1 MSVKDLFN
9 KGDGRIISSQTLE
22 NILDDGMESAS
33 FISEFEKDS
42 ERFMPAVDFTKPA
55 KFARYGSAESYY
67 ADTISNIWKTFPYDG
82 SFKEKISW
90 HNTGSYLQRFI
101 FEKEYPRTNGIA
113 TFNSSS
119 HTYTSTKI
127 SSGFPAYSSSAPQYI
142 LFYGGPNA
150 DPDGD
155 YKSQL
160 LPGNTGKGKSKANLY
175 HTGSNRGN
183 NLEFNMDKGVTI
195 EFWMKKDAWADT
207 DPAAPNKL
215 EYLYDMGIID
225 ATGAAYGHFS
235 LYSFNN
241 ATAKSQIRVWS
252 SSGSV
257 ATGWFHETGLSDIAD
272 GKWHHYAL
280 TFGVESE
287 ANITKLYVDG
297 EEKSSLSSPD
307 LDSDGV
313 TGYVKTIEG
322 PWVAALGAISSPQAA
337 NVTRPSLD
345 SNLTSGDKGWG
356 NIGHTSFDEFR
367 YWKRARTPKEIR
379 RFWKFQVGGGTNTD
393 TSNTDLGVYFK
404 FNEGITGNSSRDSVV
419 LDYSGRI
426 SNGTWEG
433 YQSDSRSTIS
443 GLVKSGYIDSEYKDP
458 IIYSSHPDVKAY
470 YDRKV
475 LEGKNY
481 DHNNNASLFYTLP
494 TWMIETDLESSK
506 GGSLVLKKLTQI
518 MASYFDTLQL
528 QIDQLPKLRNIGYPS
543 SSLGPTFSDK
553 PNPFMDKL
561 LHSYGFETAELFSD
575 ITALER
581 YYNRNES
588 ASFGLKINEIKNFVY
603 QNIYN
608 NLTTIYKS
616 KGTERS
622 LRNTLRCFGIDDE
635 LIKINLYADN
645 VTFQYEDSYRTLSV
659 DNKYVD
665 FNDYIY
671 KQPLSQ
677 IYNNATVYQST
688 DSINDRSVNYISGTN
703 IFKGEYLRGFSF
715 SAEADVVFPKKV
727 EANKDL
733 GASPLLMTSSI
744 FGMHQV
750 DRNSANVIKWID
762 GNTTTNDHSHFK
774 VYAVRDNKDS
784 DDVRFALD
792 LSGSITLSSEFY
804 PEVYENSKWNFAVTV
819 SPEKKYNDLASGSF
833 DPVDSS
839 TGYKL
844 GFYGV
849 NRELGHVINEF
860 YLTKSLSFDGGRKFV
875 SAPKRMYAGAHRTDF
890 TGSLLMSSDV
900 KIGSVRAWLDHL
912 TTASVKAHA
921 LDPKNFGR
929 SHDYGNSYF
938 SQTQLSGAHIRPI
951 ETLIL
956 NWDFENITS
965 SAGDGTFYVADF
977 SSGSDNHLSRYPKL
991 FGDIVDRQHDAKG
1004 AFFVANSNKVV
1015 DKVYVPAAKK
1025 QLPELINSDNMINIV
1040 EQDDDVFTRDSRPIQ
1055 YYIALEKSMYQTIS
1069 EEMINFFETI
1079 QYFDNVIGDPVNRYR
1094 QDYKEMGKLRQLFFE
1109 KIQNVPDIEKYLSYY
1124 KWFDSAIIQMIQNLL
1139 PASANASDSLR
1150 NMIESHVLERNKYW
1164 NKFPTLEMNQPP
1176 PQAKIMGIN
1185 ELTYNWKFGHN
1196 PSLLRFED
1204 SFGSTLD
1211 LNKWVRSSTDIKTV
1225 QGGGNWAVVLK
1236 GLTPSGEPSA
1246 TGARRWLRTKN
1257 KYLGPLK
1264 ISYSILRGASV
1275 AYDLNPPD
1283 GFTERLNLQYSKDG
1297 TTWTTITDHEVGTLG
1312 AGTWQTHQVTYN
1324 DTQPVYLRWAQIF
1337 HSNPDSED
1345 LDHWAVDDIKIDYYA
1360 NQNKNC
1366 LWWSERAL
1374 RSDPILTSGDAAIDA
1389 QREALRL
1396 IVTTENSASGP
1407 RRKDAAGTVYNGS
1420 TYALRR
1426 LSRPYKF
1433 DIERSKHLDGGSNK
1447 DGNNAFGFHRQAIR
1461 WKDPNSYITFEKNS
1475 DQPPV
1480 CEDNNQLGIKKK
1492 IIGTAEVYRNG
1503 VPIESSSQDVY
1514 GKMKPNLIAPF
1525 AIYSSSL
1532 DKGGYATFATAS
1544 RVDITNIHHDRYTIG
1559 NEAPMQGPFTEKY
1572 VGGLQHRH
1580 IDLNY
1585 SSSIR
1590 GIDTEADRPEA
1601 WYLQQPAASNELQA
1615 LVFEDFNY
1623 NGTYN
1628 FNIANSELGNLG
1640 FDNRPS
1646 IVSGLKFVDYGSDVP
1661 SLGFNIVTQI
1671 SYTNHG
1677 SPGLTTLPGFPSGG
1691 RFFATPKNHMLGK
1704 NGTKYTG
1711 LDLSDVKLGEQH
1723 AHLTREFSFFT
1734 PEIDLTSVDQSA
1746 GPDLYFRYLL
1756 VGKNPGTLRVQH
1768 ATGKDVTSTFTNLTT
1783 IWNGSSSE
1791 SISGHQADA
1800 WRRAHVDLSAYVG
1813 TKFYIR
1819 IINHGHSGFQN
1830 NGFAAIDR
1838 IDLKAYMRDVVRM
1851 TLYDINYKKLVKQ
1864 DPSEEINFS
1873 IHRPRAPYYR
1883 DEYAKR
1889 PVNIRNIKQRIATEL
1904 PGAVSKINNET
1915 LMEEQKGHQKL
1926 PTIIGNYERNY
1937 QVVQTSGRNVNNM
1950 WIRSGSKGD
1959 GGVEDSLS
1967 NPGAVAGLQDFR
1979 LVDRG
1984 KLADGTVNKTVIAE
1998 RFSAPGD
2005 VTTLSR
2011 GYLDRAS
2018 ETFSVYNALPW
2029 RNWGARRFLAN
2040 YGTSSLLV
2048 RHSAKFGLR
2057 DAASNSSDALKYH
2070 GDTSDHFLTA
2080 SYHKINRNTRYRPA
2094 PAGHK
2099 WEWVYVSKGVD
2110 FGSQTDNSVI
2120 VEAADHND
2128 LSFNLA
2134 DSGQDSSFSLSFWIN
2149 RKNVTAANTKEWIV
2163 GKKGEYAVFLYTT
2176 GSGGN
2181 PASADKD
2188 KRILAFQLGSAE
2200 PGTCLDGTCAADANV
2215 SGHKVKYATE
2225 IFGAEFGEWA
2235 HVACVYNG
2243 TGATGKTNMSIYVNG
2258 VLKTGVGT
2266 TDFGTS
2272 GGSGFTGLSGTS
2284 NKFTI
2289 GARTSGGGSVIDS
2302 CDAAVDEVSLWSQAL
2317 TANKVTEIY
2326 NGGKSTDLNEHSSV
2340 SSLIAWWK
2348 MGDVNDKCGSD
2359 YTDYVNSTYAKGS
2372 VTISGNSWPAF
2383 VQGQAAS
2390 GIFEIDGSNDAAR
2403 LIAAGVQEGWF
2414 QLDDYNDTTVRFKFI
2429 NDWPT
2434 AVAATTTSTFTIP
2447 TTAVSDL
2454 ISIQSLTWPANGSA
2468 TKQYFIL
2475 KDTNGNRVGI
2485 RFNKTIN
2492 YGTTSTIVSADFAQQ
2507 EIAFLGCNA
2516 VIDIGISG
2524 FGGFGTFTVNT
2535 VATMIKTAID
2545 QANAGNYIN
2554 ITAGSPSPGSGD
2566 SNAVQTIVL
2575 TQAIGGG
2582 NGNTE
2587 FVVHVPSAII
2597 GNWWSSLPSFTGGS
2611 DGNVTYTAAAG
2622 GNPKIITIFT
2632 QDLLGAT
2639 EFAAQNRMYE
2649 AFVLAA
2655 ANGWAVSATAP
2666 TESTSFLLGTEV
2678 IAVNPIVLTQGA
2690 VGAAGN
2696 KAATYSGTEIG
2707 SPNPW
2712 FPSGLATGGGVD
2724 AVLGQAVL
2732 DDDSFTITDAS
2743 GNSLKVAFDSTQ
2755 ATPNNSKNH
2764 SLNTSPSPP
2773 VLTIATKDLGNPY
2786 LVAREVVDAVD
2797 NDILYE
2803 LTKLGAGNP
2812 RIALSAPS
2820 PGQQAMSDSQTIT
2833 LTQEVAGST
2842 GNKSITTAGSHITA
2856 VDFTGGPD
2864 ATAEGIIEDQKNS
2877 HDALIQGDSSV
2888 NYFVQGPP
2896 SSLDYFHDANEQ
2908 GNDAIL
2914 RSAHDN
2920 WLVQHTIPQSDT
2932 QYNWIWRSLD
2942 QPQKPYNYYFASS
2955 SLKYNNRKPSAP
2967 WGYATASHEF
2977 RFLSASELGSR
2988 WIDLAANHQYRERGW
3003 VDHVLSTTPSAASV
3017 DTFVPDNFI
3026 GLNMNIVDRVSSSV
3040 NTLGHFIENRP
3051 STDFSDP
3058 AAVKWWH
3065 VLSSSF
3071 TTDDYYI
3078 DHKAGPGRASLLNT
3092 ILIQRN
3098 GPYHYPSWK
3107 QIRTGEH
3114 PVARSHKKNNV
3125 ISITKEENVVGAARP
3140 YNWYDHTTPGWQ
3152 RNQGRRVKSDGLKI
3166 YNFVEPPV
3174 VSRFKPIVTQ
3184 AGEGIN
3190 PNVWVYTYANN
3201 LIKFSNQFLN
3211 TELGIEREAEDY
3223 ASTTNNHI
3231 YDSFV
3236 KSGKVRYT
3244 ETLWPR
3250 GRNTYLNK
3258 TRARADYEETIGTGV
3273 KGKDRVS
3280 HETFWKARHTL
3291 ERPNRLRT
3299 EGSASNSMG
3308 WLLSRFGGPQFPDG
3322 TWFMD
3327 YHPTKPMPFCD
3338 AVSVAQGR
3346 IYNHVVSASD
3356 NMDFGGAVLPFCNP
3370 CIGSTFTDMALSA
3383 WPLDEGRYGGL
3394 METDNANPG
3403 SLHYPGNNTGTG
3415 IYGPTYKQ
3423 RWSIV
3428 EDSYKIAGKHGVQNN
3443 YPDVDKWAGEEA
3455 TGSYRPTVWRGSYTL
3470 VSGSTNS
3477 QFVSGTFG
3485 MKGELAED
3493 PSMNFLTS
3501 WASAYWACGT
3511 ASFFYPIDERHQ
3523 RRKWYLFDS
3532 GSYDYTGMGGT
3543 NTKYIFDAIQNSP
3556 SGEWP
3561 YTKAQSTAINYATGH
3576 VPPPTFGT
3584 MFRGGYRRP
3593 YASPCFFRDP
3603 NNNFNVI
3610 GLKSTYVNQGAG
3622 KDSGSAQTTFLNNDK
3637 NGKISGEHYI
3647 FPRALPFNSSG
3658 RSTTEFQANTLDF
3671 SGAMG
3676 YVKTAP
3682 YYRANRIAGKNPW
3695 YNSYEEYAED
3705 VRSMGQDYGVLAE
3718 FNMSENM
3725 DEYISWDYDFM
3736 RPNPGFLSL
3745 RGQEMSSSTRVPAR
3759 IVSNAAE
3766 FSETSGY
3773 TGPGRISE
3781 QFLRRYCISDSMRY
3795 AREKISPDVGSA
3807 PRNITLRFDAVT
3819 KLLPYYGFYPATRTM
3834 QLATLLSKS
3843 IGPYLSSST
3852 DNDSINKKTYLGY
3865 HISKEIW
3872 SATDGDTLQPE
3883 GENLRK
3889 FNHKGSQYV
3898 DNGTEFITAS
3908 FHPTFQLMG
3917 SRTNHA
3923 EVDLQ
3928 GGGKAGFAL
3937 RDGYHFSTKLFDLAH
3952 PSISNN
3958 EGPRGWKQALLDV
3971 SRAGRLQ
3978 SILQPTFAPG
3988 IMFNTIKSGVA
3999 VDYPVYINNKSPSV
4013 SVAGTQEI
4021 PVESDEGIKLKNFT
4035 NGAIL
4040 EEAPNWRVPFEAMYD
4055 LDRLF
4060 PRMVTSEDNMLAAE
4074 NWFTANDGQ
4083 TVFTEPPKMYYT
4095 EPTWHMCGTDD
4106 AGNPKLGKQMAGSFY
4121 SQWEGFRKPMYE
4133 RAAENFFSE
4142 VPNFFLENRGVTT
4155 FTSNPFMRP
4164 LVPNLTYK
4172 MNVTMEIFDTNVPGI
4187 YDTVPPA
4194 GSEFVM
4200 AEGPRKPLVP
4210 IMDRASQY
4218 QPLPRRGSIFGPA
4231 LKKWTRKVAGDAGAD
4246 GATEFDSTGGPTA
4259 TGPVRFKS
4267 GSFAASPLKQIFSIT
4282 GSSGEIYDL
4291 EYHESDP
4298 CYMPWTPPYFYGKE
4312 TIQMAYTHNPD
4323 IGSDI
4328 AHSIITEGGAATVAT
4343 LTPTLEQIVADIQ
4356 VNPETKRFN
4365 FLDRP
4370 VYYRED
4376 GTAVRARDL
4385 VSNNNPP
4392 AYNNRMTLDSCMD
4405 LFVLKD
4411 VMINNTQDNTT
4422 EVAKVWE
4429 IRTKFECPVINLSGS
4444 SYVRPG
4450 QRHRPDLSHEQQKS
4464 DSKGYFSER
4473 TGRSIW
4479 MGYTDASLPDEH
4491 PGGERGVKITLSNP
4505 SGSGD
4510 WNSLLHQVGF
4520 GGGDDT
4526 STSKYVGQIAEGRK
4540 IKEAVVAIP
4549 FLEYELPGVTF
4560 RPFEK
4565 YGIDI
4570 NFIKIH
4576 PEEYFAQWRNV
4587 ISNRP
4592 AVHTNV
4598 IARTNQPSPHIHAGL
4613 IHANQSDD
4621 GFVIQETSI
4630 SKLIKGMRDYVIPPE
4645 LDFYHRGIGSADETK
4660 YSMTRQ
4666 WYDDGSRDGINPFI
4680 MYIHEFERDLSKKDL
4695 GDIWQNL
4702 LPDAGMKAE
4711 KDRSVI
4717 DHAIQGKNSEYEL
4730 WGRLDHFEYILSD
4743 SFTKYGNSWA
4753 VLNDNKKTLNQ
4764 IFVEPQSMPGVK
4776 WLIFKV
4782 KKRANMKMHQILD
4795 KNPIDNKKVVV
4806 GEVSKYIEWSESSPP
4821 GIDQRRFA
4829 DRYSYNWPYDFFS
4842 LVETAKMTVQYD
4854 Y

>member
-9 KGDGRIISSQTLE
+9 KGDGRIISSKTLE
-22 NILDDGMESAS
+22 DILDDGMESAS
-33 FISEFEKDS
+33 YVSEFEKDS
-42 ERFMPAVDFTKPA
+42 ERFMPTVDFTKPA

-67 ADTISNIWKTFPYDG
+67 ADTINNIWKTFPYDG
-82 SFKEKISW
+82 SLKEKISW

-101 FEKEYPRTNGIA
+101 FEKEYPRTNGYA
-113 TFNSSS
+113 TFNSAS
-119 HTYTSTKI
+119 HTYTSTADGI
-127 SSGFPAYSSSAPQYI
+127 TFSSSAPQYI
-142 LFYGGPNA
+142 LFSGGPHA
-150 DPDGD
+150 DPSGN

-160 LPGNTGKGKSKANLY
+160 LPGYSGKGKSKANIYDTDTLR
-175 HTGSNRGN
+175 TN
-183 NLEFNMDKGVTI
+183 NLEFAPDRGVTV
-195 EFWMKKDAWADT
+195 EFWMKKNGWAS
-207 DPAAPNKL
+207 
-215 EYLYDMGIID
+215 
-225 ATGAAYGHFS
+225 TGANKAEYFFDLASSGAIGNNYGHVS
-235 LYSFNN
+235 IYSFYG
-241 ATAKSQIRVWS
+241 AKSQLRSWIN
-252 SSGSV
+252 SGSV
-257 ATGWFHETGLSDIAD
+257 NSALYHETGLADIAD
-272 GKWHHYAL
+272 GKWHHYA
-280 TFGVESE
+280 TTYFSDGESKVTS
-287 ANITKLYVDG
+287 NLYVDG
-297 EEKSSLSSPD
+297 
-307 LDSDGV
+307 
-313 TGYVKTIEG
+313 VKTSTLKGNYIG
-322 PWVAALGAISSPQAA
+322 SITGSMVAALGAMSHPLDENLA
-337 NVTRPSLD
+337 NPATA
-345 SNLTSGDKGWG
+345 LTYGDAGWG
-356 NIGHTSFDEFR
+356 NAAFTSIDEFR
-367 YWKRARTPKEIR
+367 YWKKIRSAKEIR

-393 TSNTDLGVYFK
+393 TSNTHLGVYYK
-404 FNEGITGNSSRDSVV
+404 FNEGITGNSAKDSVV

-426 SNGTWEG
+426 SNGTWYG
-433 YQSDSRSTIS
+433 YQSDSRSTGSAMVES
-443 GLVKSGYIDSEYKDP
+443 GQTTSEYKDP
-458 IIYSSHPDVKAY
+458 IVYSTHPDVKSY

-475 LEGKNY
+475 LEGKNW
-481 DHNNNASLFYTLP
+481 DHNNNASLYYTLP
-494 TWMIETDLESSK
+494 TWLIESDLESSM
-506 GGSLVLKKLTQI
+506 GGSEVLKKLTQI
-518 MASYFDTLQL
+518 MASHFDTLQL
-528 QIDQLPKLRNIGYPS
+528 QIDHLPKLKNIGYPS

-645 VTFQYEDSYRTLSV
+645 ATFQYEDNYRTLSV

-677 IYNNATVYQST
+677 IFNNATVYQSA
-688 DSINDRSVNYISGTN
+688 DSINERSVGYISGTN
-703 IFKGEYLRGFSF
+703 IFKGEYLKGFSF
-715 SAEADVVFPKKV
+715 SAEAEVVFPKKV

-774 VYAVRDNKDS
+774 VYAVRDRKNS

-804 PEVYENSKWNFAVTV
+804 PEVYENSKWNFAVSV
-819 SPEKKYNDLASGSF
+819 SPEKKYNDLVSGSF
-833 DPVDSS
+833 DPADAS

-844 GFYGV
+844 GFYGI
-849 NRELGHVINEF
+849 NRELGHIINEF

-875 SAPKRMYAGAHRTDF
+875 SAPKRMYAGSHRTDF
-890 TGSLLMSSDV
+890 TGSLLLSSDV

-965 SAGDGTFYVADF
+965 SSGNGAFYVADF
-977 SSGSDNHLSRYPKL
+977 SSGSDNYLGRYPKL

-1040 EQDDDVFTRDSRPIQ
+1040 EQDDDVFTRESRPIQ

-1079 QYFDNVIGDPVNRYR
+1079 QYFDNVIGDPVNKYR

-1109 KIQNVPDIEKYLSYY
+1109 KVQNVPDIEKYLSYY
-1124 KWFDSAIIQMIQNLL
+1124 KWFDSAIIKMIQNLL

-1185 ELTYNWKFGHN
+1185 ELAYNWKFGHG
-1196 PSLLRFED
+1196 PSPLRFED
-1204 SFGSTLD
+1204 SFGSALD
-1211 LNKWVRSSTDIKTV
+1211 LNKWVRSSADIKTV

-1236 GLTPSGEPSA
+1236 GLSPSGEPLA

-1257 KYLGPLK
+1257 KYSGPLK

-1275 AYDLNPPD
+1275 AYDLDAPD

-1297 TTWTTITDHEVGTLG
+1297 TTWTKITDHEVGTLS
-1312 AGTWQTHQVTYN
+1312 AGTWQAHQITYN
-1324 DTQPVYLRWAQIF
+1324 ATQPVYLRWAQIF
-1337 HSNPDSED
+1337 HSNPDSD
-1345 LDHWAVDDIKIDYYA
+1345 DFDHWAVDDIKIDYYT

-1374 RSDPILTSGDAAIDA
+1374 RSDPVLTSGDAAIDA
-1389 QREALRL
+1389 QRDALRL

-1420 TYALRR
+1420 AYALRR

-1480 CEDNNQLGIKKK
+1480 CEDNNQLGIKRR
-1492 IIGTAEVYRNG
+1492 IIGTAEVYRDG

-1525 AIYSSSL
+1525 TAYSSSL
-1532 DKGGYATFATAS
+1532 GKGGYSSFVTS
-1544 RVDITNIHHDRYTIG
+1544 SKLDITNIHEDRYTIG
-1559 NEAPMQGPFTEKY
+1559 NEAPLQGPFAEKY

-1585 SSSIR
+1585 SSPTR

-1601 WYLQQPAASNELQA
+1601 WYLQPPAGLDVSHNLLDAGFDEWDNYLQ
-1615 LVFEDFNY
+1615 FNKE
-1623 NGTYN
+1623 N
-1628 FNIANSELGNLG
+1628 FQLGKYG

-1646 IVSGLKFVDYGSDVP
+1646 VANGLKYINYGNTIP
-1661 SLGFNIVTQI
+1661 SLSFTVDSSLT
-1671 SYTNHG
+1671 YEKG
-1677 SPGLTTLPGFPSGG
+1677 SPPAYITLFPHRGAG
-1691 RFFATPKNHMLGK
+1691 KMLVTPRNDSLAKEYTQETGK
-1704 NGTKYTG
+1704 SLVIGPAG
-1711 LDLSDVKLGEQH
+1711 KLKKV
-1723 AHLTREFSFFT
+1723 REFSFFT
-1734 PEIDLTSVDQSA
+1734 PEIDLTNVDASVLA
-1746 GPDLYFRYLL
+1746 PTLKFYYLL

-1768 ATGKDVTSTFTNLTT
+1768 ATGKDATSTFTNLTT
-1783 IWNGSSSE
+1783 IWDGSSSE

-1800 WRRAHVDLSAYVG
+1800 WRLATVDLSAYVG

-1819 IINHGHSGFQN
+1819 IVNHGHLDYGKR
-1830 NGFAAIDR
+1830 GYAAIDSMSLPIYSKNNDR
-1838 IDLKAYMRDVVRM
+1838 L

-1864 DPSEEINFS
+1864 DPVTKLNYSL
-1873 IHRPRAPYYR
+1873 HRPRAPYYR

-1889 PVNIRNIKQRIATEL
+1889 PVNIRNIKQKIATEL
-1904 PGAVSKINNET
+1904 PGAVAKFNNET

-1926 PTIIGNYERNY
+1926 PTIIGNYEHNY
-1937 QVVQTSGRNVNNM
+1937 QVVQTSGRNVNNL
-1950 WIRSGSKGD
+1950 WIRSGSKGS

-1967 NPGAVAGLQDFR
+1967 NPGAVFGLQDYK

-1984 KLADGTVNKTVIAE
+1984 KLPDGTVNKTVIAE

-2040 YGTSSLLV
+2040 IGTSSLLV
-2048 RHSAKFGLR
+2048 RHSEKFGLR
-2057 DAASNSSDALKYH
+2057 DGASNSSDALKYY
-2070 GDTSDHFLTA
+2070 GDTSDYFLTA

-2094 PAGHK
+2094 KAGPK
-2099 WEWVYVSKGVD
+2099 WEWVYASKGVD
-2110 FGSQTDNSVI
+2110 FGSQADGSVI
-2120 VEAADHND
+2120 VEVADHDD
-2128 LSFNLA
+2128 LSFDDANDGDQLTI
-2134 DSGQDSSFSLSFWIN
+2134 SFWIKRAQDN
-2149 RKNVTAANTKEWIV
+2149 ALNAAGSTNQETIIDKMSEYRVTIEPGDSASDPILKFYLGPWTSGYENYVWHEIKFDTTKNFKAKSGDWEHVVCTHKPV
-2163 GKKGEYAVFLYTT
+2163 S
-2176 GSGGN
+2176 SGGSWN
-2181 PASADKD
+2181 
-2188 KRILAFQLGSAE
+2188 I
-2200 PGTCLDGTCAADANV
+2200 
-2215 SGHKVKYATE
+2215 
-2225 IFGAEFGEWA
+2225 GAE
-2235 HVACVYNG
+2235 Y
-2243 TGATGKTNMSIYVNG
+2243 MSIYVNG
-2258 VLKTGVGT
+2258 ELQTEFGVTNGSDGT
-2266 TDFGTS
+2266 YA
-2272 GGSGFTGLSGTS
+2272 GGSNGNGDVWL
-2284 NKFTI
+2284 
-2289 GARTSGGGSVIDS
+2289 GAATLNTMKLN
-2302 CDAAVDEVSLWSQAL
+2302 AVLDEVSLWNTAL
-2317 TANKVTEIY
+2317 DSNEIAELY
-2326 NGGKSTDLNEHSSV
+2326 NGGKSTDLSTHSSN
-2340 SSLIAWWK
+2340 SSLVAWWK

-2359 YTDYVNSTYAKGS
+2359 YTDYVNSTYAEGS
-2372 VTISGNSWPAF
+2372 VTISGNSWPTA
-2383 VQGQAAS
+2383 VEGEAAS
-2390 GIFEIDGSNDAAR
+2390 GIFEIDGTNDAGR
-2403 LIAAGVQEGWF
+2403 MIAAGAQFGWF
-2414 QLDDYNDTTVRFKFI
+2414 QLEDYNDVPVRFKFF
-2429 NDWPT
+2429 NDLPEP
-2434 AVAATTTSTFTIP
+2434 VAATTTSTFTIP

-2454 ISIQSLTWPANGSA
+2454 ISIQSLAWPANGSA

-2492 YGTTSTIVSADFAQQ
+2492 YGTTSTIVSADFTQQ
-2507 EIAFLGCNA
+2507 EIEFFGCNA

-2639 EFAAQNRMYE
+2639 EFAVQSRMYE

-2666 TESTSFLLGTEV
+2666 TESTNFLLGHEV
-2678 IAVNPIVLTQGA
+2678 ISVNPIVLTQGA
-2690 VGAAGN
+2690 VGEAGN

-2712 FPSGLATGGGVD
+2712 FPSGLGTTGGVD

-2743 GNSLKVAFDSTQ
+2743 GNSLKIAFDSTQ
-2755 ATPNNSKNH
+2755 TTPNNSKYH
-2764 SLNTSPSPP
+2764 ILNTSPTPP
-2773 VLTIATKDLGNPY
+2773 VLTIATKDLSNPY
-2786 LVAREVVDAVD
+2786 LVAKEVRDAVE
-2797 NDILYE
+2797 NDVLYE
-2803 LTKLGAGNP
+2803 LNKLGVSNP
-2812 RIALSAPS
+2812 RIALSTAS
-2820 PGQQAMSDSQTIT
+2820 PGQSAMTDSQTIT

-2842 GNKSITTAGSHITA
+2842 GNKSITTVGSHITA

-2888 NYFVQGPP
+2888 NYFVQGAS
-2896 SSLDYFHDANEQ
+2896 SSLDYFHDANAQ

-2914 RSAHDN
+2914 KPVHDN

-2967 WGYATASHEF
+2967 WGHATASHEF

-2988 WIDLAANHQYRERGW
+2988 LVCLGDEGSECGQQYRQRGW
-3003 VDHVLSTTPSAASV
+3003 VAHYSDNAYSGWGGNAPA
-3017 DTFVPDNFI
+3017 DTFVPDNFV
-3026 GLNMNIVDRVSSSV
+3026 GLNMNIVDRVSASV
-3040 NTLGHFIENRP
+3040 NTLGHFHESRP
-3051 STDFSDP
+3051 STDSFPFGQTWWSPLTTSFAPKDRFRP
-3058 AAVKWWH
+3058 AGIIPR
-3065 VLSSSF
+3065 LG
-3071 TTDDYYI
+3071 T
-3078 DHKAGPGRASLLNT
+3078 PSLLNT

-3114 PVARSHKKNNV
+3114 PVARSHKKNNI
-3125 ISITKEENVVGAARP
+3125 ISLTTEENVFGDTRP
-3140 YNWYDHTTPGWQ
+3140 YDWHSISPGQDQ
-3152 RNQGRRVKSDGLKI
+3152 RLLAHRRVKSDGLKI
-3166 YNFVEPPV
+3166 YNFTEPPV
-3174 VSRFKPIVTQ
+3174 VSKFKPMAANADGGV
-3184 AGEGIN
+3184 AY
-3190 PNVWVYTYANN
+3190 VYTYTNN
-3201 LIKFSNQFLN
+3201 LIKFNNKALN
-3211 TELGIEREAEDY
+3211 TKLGIEQEINDY
-3223 ASTTNNHI
+3223 GRTTDNNI
-3231 YDSFV
+3231 YNILAT
-3236 KSGKVRYT
+3236 GPNARGIRYT
-3244 ETLWPR
+3244 ETVWPR
-3250 GRNTYLNK
+3250 GQNTYLNE
-3258 TRARADYEETIGTGV
+3258 TRKRSNYEEIPGLGAT
-3273 KGKDRVS
+3273 GKDRIS
-3280 HETFWKARHTL
+3280 HNTFWKTRHSL
-3291 ERPNRLRT
+3291 ERPDRMRT
-3299 EGSASNSMG
+3299 EGTASNSMG
-3308 WLLSRFGGPQFPDG
+3308 WLLSRFGGPKMPDD

-3346 IYNHVVSASD
+3346 LQNHVVSASD

-3394 METDNANPG
+3394 METDNARATATNLMTNYG
-3403 SLHYPGNNTGTG
+3403 GF
-3415 IYGPTYKQ
+3415 YGPTYKQ
-3423 RWSIV
+3423 RWSI
-3428 EDSYKIAGKHGVQNN
+3428 EEKSYQMAGR
-3443 YPDVDKWAGEEA
+3443 AGTA
-3455 TGSYRPTVWRGSYTL
+3455 NGQPYSTNPGPNDYRRTVWRGSYNL
-3470 VSGSTNS
+3470 ASGSTNS
-3477 QFVSGTFG
+3477 EFVSGTFG

-3493 PSMNFLTS
+3493 PSMNFLVS

-3511 ASFFYPIDERHQ
+3511 ASFLYPFDENNEQ
-3523 RRKWYLFDS
+3523 RKWTLYSTGNF
-3532 GSYDYTGMGGT
+3532 DYTGMGGT
-3543 NTKYIFDAIQNSP
+3543 SFHAISQSIHAEGELGNWDTTDAKDSDTP
-3556 SGEWP
+3556 GWL
-3561 YTKAQSTAINYATGH
+3561 
-3576 VPPPTFGT
+3576 PPPTFGT

-3593 YASPCFFRDP
+3593 YASPSFFRDP
-3603 NNNFNVI
+3603 YNNFNVI
-3610 GLKSTYVNQGAG
+3610 ALSSSFSGGPAG
-3622 KDSGSAQTTFLNNDK
+3622 KESGSAETTYVKSVVVDGYIK
-3637 NGKISGEHYI
+3637 GEHYK
-3647 FPRALPFNSSG
+3647 FSLAGGTGNS
-3658 RSTTEFQANTLDF
+3658 TKEFQANTLDF

-3695 YNSYEEYAED
+3695 YDSYDEYIDD
-3705 VRSMGQDYGVLAE
+3705 VRSLGQDYGVLAE

-3725 DEYISWDYDFM
+3725 DEYLGFDYDFM
-3736 RPNPGFLSL
+3736 QPNPGFLTL
-3745 RGQEMSSSTRVPAR
+3745 KGQELSSSLRVPAK
-3759 IVSNAAE
+3759 SYHAGPE
-3766 FSETSGY
+3766 FAGQGQW
-3773 TGPGRISE
+3773 TGPGRMNE
-3781 QFLRRYCISDSMRY
+3781 QFLRRYCISDPMRY
-3795 AREKISPDVGSA
+3795 TKEKVAADRPGSPA
-3807 PRNITLRFDAVT
+3807 PKKITLRFDAIT

-3834 QLATLLSKS
+3834 QLATLFSRS
-3843 IGPYLSSST
+3843 IGPYLSSSM
-3852 DNDSINKKTYLGY
+3852 DNASINKKTYLGY
-3865 HISKEIW
+3865 HTSKEIW
-3872 SATDGDTLQPE
+3872 SAADGDTLQPE

-3889 FNHKGSQYV
+3889 FNHKGSAYV
-3898 DNGTEFITAS
+3898 DNGAEFITAS
-3908 FHPTFQLMG
+3908 QHPTYEFLG
-3917 SRTNHA
+3917 SRSEPFGVPQA
-3923 EVDLQ
+3923 GDGVS
-3928 GGGKAGFAL
+3928 AGFAL

-3952 PSISNN
+3952 PSVPNN

-3971 SRAGRLQ
+3971 HKAGRMQ
-3978 SILQPTFAPG
+3978 AMLQPTFAPG
-3988 IMFNTIKSGVA
+3988 IMFNTIKSGIA
-3999 VDYPVYINNKSPSV
+3999 VDYPVYVNQKSPSV
-4013 SVAGTQEI
+4013 SVASAQALT
-4021 PVESDEGIKLKNFT
+4021 DEETDAGIKLKNFT

-4040 EEAPNWRVPFEAMYD
+4040 NDAPNYRVPFEAIYD
-4055 LDRLF
+4055 LDKLI
-4060 PRMVTSEDNMLAAE
+4060 PHHVLSEDSGAPTEA
-4074 NWFTANDGQ
+4074 WFTLPDGSI
-4083 TVFTEPPKMYYT
+4083 TAKEPPKLYYT

-4121 SQWEGFRKPMYE
+4121 AQWEGFRRPMYE
-4133 RAAENFFSE
+4133 RAAQNFFAE
-4142 VPNFFLENRGVTT
+4142 VPNFFLKRRGL
-4155 FTSNPFMRP
+4155 TSFKSSPHGVLAMI
-4164 LVPNLTYK
+4164 PNKTYR
-4172 MNVTMEIFDTNVPGI
+4172 MNVTLEIFDTYKPGI
-4187 YDTVPPA
+4187 YDDGQPPA

-4200 AEGPRKPLVP
+4200 AEGPRRPLVP
-4210 IMDRASQY
+4210 IMDRPTQY

-4231 LKKWTRKVAGDAGAD
+4231 VKKWIRNIPGVGNAHLD
-4246 GATEFDSTGGPTA
+4246 TEYDSTGGPTA
-4259 TGPVRFKS
+4259 TGPIVFKS
-4267 GSFAASPLKQIFSIT
+4267 GSLKAADGALATTHSGSFT
-4282 GSSGEIYDL
+4282 GSAGEIYDL

-4298 CYMPWTPPYFYGKE
+4298 CYMPWTPPYYYGKE
-4312 TIQMAYTHNPD
+4312 IIQLAYTHAPD
-4323 IGSDI
+4323 VGSDI
-4328 AHSIITEGGAATVAT
+4328 WHSIITQDGAATIADMSPTIEQVVQQAKINP
-4343 LTPTLEQIVADIQ
+4343 LTF
-4356 VNPETKRFN
+4356 KFN
-4365 FLDRP
+4365 FLERP
-4370 VYYRED
+4370 VTFRDD
-4376 GTAVRARDL
+4376 GTPILARHLTD
-4385 VSNNNPP
+4385 VNNSP
-4392 AYNNRMTLDSCMD
+4392 AYANRMTLASCLD
-4405 LFVLKD
+4405 LFELKTIRYTRPD
-4411 VMINNTQDNTT
+4411 APIR
-4422 EVAKVWE
+4422 EAKIWE

-4444 SYVRPG
+4444 SYVG
-4450 QRHRPDLSHEQQKS
+4450 SNRHRPDLNHQQQKS
-4464 DSKGYFSER
+4464 DSKGYFSDR
-4473 TGRSIW
+4473 TGRSVW
-4479 MGYTDASLPDEH
+4479 MGYTDVTRPDSLITTDGRA
-4491 PGGERGVKITLSNP
+4491 PGIKITLSDAQYAP
-4505 SGSGD
+4505 D
-4510 WNSLLHQVGF
+4510 ESLMKKVGF
-4520 GGGDDT
+4520 AGAHNSNPDGE
-4526 STSKYVGQIAEGRK
+4526 TSKYIGQIAEKKK
-4540 IKEAVVAIP
+4540 ISEAIVAIP
-4549 FLEYELPGVTF
+4549 FLEYSIPGVTYQ
-4560 RPFEK
+4560 PFK
-4565 YGIDI
+4565 RYGVNI

-4576 PEEYFAQWRNV
+4576 PDEYFAQWRNV
-4587 ISNRP
+4587 TALVPRP
-4592 AVHTNV
+4592 AVHN
-4598 IARTNQPSPHIHAGL
+4598 IPLAGKDAPHLKLGLLAGNTQGL
-4613 IHANQSDD
+4613 IGPG
-4621 GFVIQETSI
+4621 GFGINTTSI
-4630 SKLIKGMRDYVIPPE
+4630 SKLINNMKKYILPPE
-4645 LDFYHRGIGSADETK
+4645 LDFFHRGIGSVDDDK
-4660 YSMTRQ
+4660 YSTTRNRYTDNTQ
-4666 WYDDGSRDGINPFI
+4666 DGIEPFI
-4680 MYIHEFERDLSKKDL
+4680 MYIQGFSRELSKKDL

-4702 LPDAGMKAE
+4702 LPDAGMRAE
-4711 KDRSVI
+4711 KDARI
-4717 DHAIQGKNSEYEL
+4717 DSHKIQGKNSQFQL
-4730 WGRLDHFEYILSD
+4730 WGRLDDLHLTADQFD
-4743 SFTKYGNSWA
+4743 SLGYLPDQITNSNA
-4753 VLNDNKKTLNQ
+4753 ETLKK
-4764 IFVEPQSMPGVK
+4764 IFGPPGGSGAGSGVK
-4776 WLIFKV
+4776 WLVFKV
-4782 KKRANMKMHQILD
+4782 KERANLRMNQILD
-4795 KNPIDNKKVVV
+4795 KNGEDNSWIVVDQV
-4806 GEVSKYIEWSESSPP
+4806 HGDTDIGESPALQGENKLKEKY
-4821 GIDQRRFA
+4821 G
-4829 DRYSYNWPYDFFS
+4829 YNWPYDFFS
-4842 LVETAKMTVQYD
+4842 LVEVAKMTVQYD